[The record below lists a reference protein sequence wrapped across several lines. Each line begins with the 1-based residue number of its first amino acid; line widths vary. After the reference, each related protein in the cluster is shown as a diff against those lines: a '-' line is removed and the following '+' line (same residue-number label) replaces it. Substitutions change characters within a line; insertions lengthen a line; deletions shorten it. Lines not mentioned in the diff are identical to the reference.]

1 MSDQRVLDRRGFLK
15 GSALFATVA
24 GLSAALP
31 AAAQSAGGQEPTQ
44 PAPAEEQKP
53 AEKPA
58 APAETKKSELVD
70 KNGREFRVCDM
81 CGGNMYLEE
90 KRWTCDQ
97 CGFSY
102 EA

>member
-15 GSALFATVA
+15 GSALFAVVA
-24 GLSAALP
+24 GLSAAMP
-31 AAAQSAGGQEPTQ
+31 AAAQTAGTQEPAQ
-44 PAPAEEQKP
+44 PAPAEEKKP
-53 AEKPA
+53 ADKPE
-58 APAETKKSELVD
+58 APAEPKKNALVD
-70 KNGREFRVCDM
+70 RDGREYRVCDM
-81 CGGNMYLEE
+81 CGGTMYVEE